1 MAETRRPAS
10 RTSCDSS
17 SRPAPQWGRAS
28 SSRLGDEAA
37 ISDALDRTHGA
48 DVIAALSAGL
58 QSQLAKRSGHGA
70 ELSGG
75 QWQ

>member
-1 MAETRRPAS
+1 MRFEFTAGPAVGTGKLES
-10 RTSCDSS
+10 
-17 SRPAPQWGRAS
+17 
-28 SSRLGDEAA
+28 LGDEAA